1 MGLAPG
7 TATCLLLVSLDDAF
21 VEAASLCLLIVCRTG
36 HHGPKFCVQGRGKK
50 CNLPFTSWS
59 VAVSSCCSCITFME
73 CRHWHLYVQF
83 CVLFYFILK
92 KTLSKAKEVCDVL
105 RKQLMLDCWFQ
116 LLMES
121 HWQWGCLTPLTGV
134 GLFGVL
140 FLFFLILRCC
150 ILCQLLIHHFGVGGR
165 CIAVCKLFYYFFIVI
180 IKGLTFSSHH
190 CEITDL
196 FEWNVTLK
204 RLVCCFLCRFSIGVG
219 LGIGTRKWRGCLGPM
234 NVSVVVHCSEA
245 CREWKQHL

>member
-1 MGLAPG
+1 MAHLEGLMKDLNAITTAWWPSPGHDSSLSLEVWNLTLKTRNCTEYERTALESRSQQTSQCLHMGLALG

-21 VEAASLCLLIVCRTG
+21 VEATSLCLLIVCRTG

-50 CNLPFTSWS
+50 CNLPFTLWS
-59 VAVSSCCSCITFME
+59 VAVSSCCNCITFME

-121 HWQWGCLTPLTGV
+121 HWQCSCLTPSTGV

-140 FLFFLILRCC
+140 FLFF
-150 ILCQLLIHHFGVGGR
+150 
-165 CIAVCKLFYYFFIVI
+165 
-180 IKGLTFSSHH
+180 
-190 CEITDL
+190 
-196 FEWNVTLK
+196 
-204 RLVCCFLCRFSIGVG
+204 
-219 LGIGTRKWRGCLGPM
+219 
-234 NVSVVVHCSEA
+234 
-245 CREWKQHL
+245 